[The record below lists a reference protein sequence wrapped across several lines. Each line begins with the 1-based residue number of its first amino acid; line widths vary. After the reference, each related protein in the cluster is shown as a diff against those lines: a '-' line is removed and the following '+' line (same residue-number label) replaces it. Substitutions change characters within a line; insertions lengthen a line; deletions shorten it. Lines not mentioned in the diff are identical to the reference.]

1 MDPQTETFRTK
12 DTFLEITSEILIQIL
27 VVGVTQSII
36 TPRNLRKDQ
45 L

>member
-12 DTFLEITSEILIQIL
+12 DIFLEISEISIQTL